1 MITQKELTI
10 QELLREM
17 RTLKRTIV
25 CLVEKKYINLVLR
38 HLKAISIK
46 DVCVQSSKGGN
57 NTMINSLIKDERL
70 SDDINSKI
78 NSYNEYKDL
87 ATEKIREK
95 AETATDE
102 EMIKFY
108 RDELHW
114 KWNDIAKVTNYS
126 VRHCQRKYNE

>member
-25 CLVEKKYINLVLR
+25 CLVEKKYLNLVLR
-38 HLKAISIK
+38 HLKAISYK
-46 DVCVQSSKGGN
+46 DICVQSSRGGSDIMV
-57 NTMINSLIKDERL
+57 NTMIKDERL
-70 SDDINSKI
+70 GDDINRKI
-78 NSYNEYKDL
+78 NSYNEYKEI
-87 ATEKIREK
+87 ATEKIRKK

-114 KWNDIAKVTNYS
+114 KWNDISKTVGFS
-126 VRHCQRKYNE
+126 VRQCQRKYNE